1 MPEKPDAPGVP
12 LLYGRKAVQKKEREG
27 LRKRETLFLGFFSW
41 ECLRGPDAQ
50 ESIGPRPGVNIQGSR
65 RGHRFFGGSK
75 SLKLHGQAGM
85 VWPERARAEE
95 KSGNLLFDHRRGK
108 KL

>member
-1 MPEKPDAPGVP
+1 
-12 LLYGRKAVQKKEREG
+12 
-27 LRKRETLFLGFFSW
+27 LRRRETLFLGFISW
-41 ECLRGPDAQ
+41 ERLRGPDAH

-65 RGHRFFGGSK
+65 RGHRFFGGTK
-75 SLKLHGQAGM
+75 PLKLRGQAGM

-95 KSGNLLFDHRRGK
+95 KSGNLLLDHRRGA